1 MRSHDQRTSTM
12 LEELELTGQPR
23 PARPLPEVPVDP
35 RLNEPSPPRKSG
47 CASEFSSA
55 LALGLLGAGVLLA
68 AWQVFAAI
76 RPDFPSPAA
85 TFTAFRTI
93 MASPFHNLGPN
104 DRGIFLLLGETLQ
117 KVFGGFLLAA
127 FVGIPMG
134 FAIGASRKAYKAA
147 NPQVQIFRPLSPLA
161 WYPLA
166 LVLFRNPFGAGILTI
181 GITSLWPTLINT
193 AAGVAS
199 VPQDHRNVAR
209 VFKFSKAKYVGRILL
224 PYSMGSIITGLRLSM
239 GIGWMVIVATEML
252 SAAPGIGF
260 FVWDQYNN
268 GNLPAVVVAIF
279 FIGFIGFL
287 LDLGLKRLQ
296 QRFDYAATTR

>member
-1 MRSHDQRTSTM
+1 MTSNDRRASM
-12 LEELELTGQPR
+12 VLDEEVKESGKA
-23 PARPLPEVPVDP
+23 ARPLPRVPVDP
-35 RLNEPSPPRKSG
+35 RLQEPATPRKPG
-47 CASEFSSA
+47 WASDLSSA
-55 LALGLLGAGVLLA
+55 LALGLLGAGLMLA
-68 AWQVFAAI
+68 AWQAFATI

-85 TFTAFRTI
+85 TFTEFKAI
-93 MASPFHNLGPN
+93 MSSPFQNLGPN

-127 FVGIPMG
+127 FVGIPVG
-134 FAIGASRKAYKAA
+134 FAMGASRKAYRAA
-147 NPQVQIFRPLSPLA
+147 NPQVQIFRPVSPLA

-166 LVLFRNPFGAGILTI
+166 LVLFRNPFGASILTI

-209 VFKFSKAKYVGRILL
+209 VFRFSKAKYVRKVLL

-260 FVWDQYNN
+260 FVWDRYNN
-268 GNLPAVVVAIF
+268 GNLPAVVVAVF

-296 QRFDYAATTR
+296 QHFDYTAVAR